1 MKKGVKITLMVVG
14 IVMAVIIFFVGAVLL
29 IITSEDFGTSRKYR
43 TYKYIFTEFN
53 DGEEY
58 TKESIFEIAQNPEY
72 VYFANGE
79 RVAFINESEE
89 EQKATAFQNN
99 TVEWEYTCLQLGD
112 SDPYRFEVQFD
123 DNGNAIAMEFEP
135 IPGG

>member
-53 DGEEY
+53 EGEEY
-58 TKESIFEIAQNPEY
+58 TKESIFEIAPKLDY
-72 VYFANGE
+72 IGYSNGE
-79 RVAFINESEE
+79 GQGSKYGEE
-89 EQKATAFQNN
+89 EKYKELAFQKD
-99 TVEWEYTCLQLGD
+99 VVLWVYDCSLYGY
-112 SDPYRFEVQFD
+112 PYRLEISFD
-123 DNGNAIAMEFEP
+123 EKGNATQMEFDP